1 MGQNACVH
9 PYFYVSTTTTKG
21 EVTMSKTIVE
31 HKGCRFPVLRNE
43 REVQELEQL
52 CVFDE
57 SAQTSTKKKQRVV

>member
-1 MGQNACVH
+1 
-9 PYFYVSTTTTKG
+9 
-21 EVTMSKTIVE
+21 MSKTIVE

-57 SAQTSTKKKQRVV
+57 SAQTSKKKKQRVV